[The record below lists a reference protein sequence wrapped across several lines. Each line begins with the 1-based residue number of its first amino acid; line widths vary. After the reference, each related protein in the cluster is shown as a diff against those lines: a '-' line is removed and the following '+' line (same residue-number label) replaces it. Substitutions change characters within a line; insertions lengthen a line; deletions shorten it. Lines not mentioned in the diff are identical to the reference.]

1 LPEALAVAYLSGM
14 PKQEGTALE
23 AAPLGGTTPPED
35 IRVTLPDGRVWH
47 LWGRGGAAREAE
59 LASGVPEDALPV
71 LLGSGLGRC
80 LEHLAGRPAVVVVDR
95 ERAIQEASGAR
106 ERFAGQENVHWL
118 DGDAEAVLA
127 RVEALRREHGLA
139 GVHALRLPLYQRLGR
154 AYYGALAAR
163 LQAMDAFTRTAR
175 APRFRS
181 GQARV
186 LLLRRPYFLYR
197 EIESALERLGMPV
210 AVVEIPEEDAA
221 LGPFAERLL
230 GQVAA
235 FRPDFALT
243 VNHFGLDREG
253 RLAALLEDMG
263 LPLASW
269 FVDSPALILA
279 DYPDLSTSGTC
290 VFTYD
295 ADNVDWLKGRGFSR
309 AHYLPLATDERCFAP
324 GGEVP
329 EAWRARVSF
338 VGDSMVAPV
347 ARLVAAAGLSAR
359 FRAALPEVA
368 RGFARSGEASPVRFL
383 GAAYPELHAERAAMA
398 NPEQRLACERSV
410 TFAAAGSYRA
420 DCVRALLP
428 FGPLVAGDE
437 GWRQVLGPPGLLRGE
452 GDSGWRAHGPLE
464 YYSEL
469 PRFYQGAEVNFNCTS
484 AQMKGAVN
492 QRVFDVPACGGFLV
506 TDRRDQLAALF
517 DETELACYGEPGEIG
532 EVVARWLADPRGRGR
547 LAERARRRVLAEHT
561 YERRVAR
568 LAGIMR
574 DTFA

>member
-1 LPEALAVAYLSGM
+1 M

-23 AAPLGGTTPPED
+23 AAPLGGTIPPED
-35 IRVTLPDGRVWH
+35 IRVTLPNGRAWH
-47 LWGRGGAAREAE
+47 LWGRGGAEREAE
-59 LASGVPEDALPV
+59 LARSVPEDALPV

-80 LEHLAGRPAVVVVDR
+80 LELLAGRPAVVVVDR

-118 DGDAEAVLA
+118 DGGAEAVLA
-127 RVEALRREHGLA
+127 RVEALRREHGLT
-139 GVHALRLPLYQRLGR
+139 GVHALRLPLYQRLDR
-154 AYYGALAAR
+154 EYYGALAAR
-163 LQAMDAFTRTAR
+163 LQAMDAFTRTVR

-221 LGPFAERLL
+221 LGPFVERLL

-253 RLAALLEDMG
+253 HLAALLEDLG

-279 DYPDLSTSGTC
+279 DYPTATPGTC

-295 ADNVDWLKGRGFSR
+295 ADNVDWLGGRGFSR
-309 AHYLPLATDERCFAP
+309 AHYLPLATDERRFAP
-324 GGEVP
+324 GGQVL

-347 ARLVAAAGLSAR
+347 ARLVEAAGLSAR
-359 FRAALPEVA
+359 FRAALSEVA
-368 RGFARSGEASPVRFL
+368 RGFARSGEASPVHFL
-383 GAAYPELHAERAAMA
+383 EAAYPELYAEWAAMA
-398 NPEQRLACERSV
+398 DAEQRLACERGV

-420 DCVRALLP
+420 DCVRELLP

-437 GWRQVLGPPGLLRGE
+437 GWRQVLGPPGLRGE
-452 GDSGWRAHGPLE
+452 GNSGWRAHGPLE

-469 PRFYQGAEVNFNCTS
+469 PRFYQCAEVNFNCTS

-506 TDRRDQLAALF
+506 TDRREQLGALF
-517 DETELACYGEPGEIG
+517 DEAELACYGEPGEIG
-532 EVVARWLADPRGRGR
+532 EVVARWLADPRGRER